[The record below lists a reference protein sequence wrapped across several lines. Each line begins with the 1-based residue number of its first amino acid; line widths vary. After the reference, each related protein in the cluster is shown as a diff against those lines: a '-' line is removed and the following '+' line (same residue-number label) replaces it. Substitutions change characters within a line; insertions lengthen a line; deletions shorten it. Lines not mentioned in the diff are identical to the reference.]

1 MNGAAPFHRTPLKL
15 STAEL
20 RCLANAR
27 KGRVRVLMPVYIR
40 AVALAVMFVAG
51 TTAFADDAA
60 KDLDIGVDVD
70 SVQNATPDELR
81 KLSDQFA
88 GYGKKVQETLNEK
101 SLHALVGMSPLL
113 RQIVCRVPF
122 QRFEVSSL
130 ARALQLPEPSVLHG
144 VQLLERMGLIALKDE
159 YEGRMVVPANLNS
172 ANMMR
177 RWAFEWCD
185 SDDTCGVRR

>member
-1 MNGAAPFHRTPLKL
+1 
-15 STAEL
+15 
-20 RCLANAR
+20 
-27 KGRVRVLMPVYIR
+27 MPVHVW
-40 AVALAVMFVAG
+40 AVALAAMFVAG
-51 TTAFADDAA
+51 TTAFAEDTP
-60 KDLDIGVDVD
+60 KDLDIGVDVN

-88 GYGKKVQETLNEK
+88 GYGKKVQETLSEK

-122 QRFEVSSL
+122 QRFEVSAL
-130 ARALQLPEPSVLHG
+130 ARALGLLEPTVLHG
-144 VQLLERMGLIALKDE
+144 IQLLERLGLVALKDE
-159 YEGRMVVPANLNS
+159 YEGRMVAPANLKS
-172 ANMMR
+172 AELMR